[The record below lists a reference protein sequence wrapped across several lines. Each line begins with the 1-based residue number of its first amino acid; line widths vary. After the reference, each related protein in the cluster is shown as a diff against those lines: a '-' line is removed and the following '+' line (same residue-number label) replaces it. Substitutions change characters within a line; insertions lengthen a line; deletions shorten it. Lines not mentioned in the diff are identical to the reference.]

1 MWFKSG
7 NTSLDLNEVSSVVLL
22 QEEKE
27 RVVIIMKNNREITI
41 QTEGNVTP
49 AIAYKSITDLLQE
62 TRKRDERIMVNTF
75 ELLKSIRSEL
85 KLISQNLRR
94 LS

>member
-27 RVVIIMKNNREITI
+27 RVVIIM
-41 QTEGNVTP
+41 P
-49 AIAYKSITDLLQE
+49 
-62 TRKRDERIMVNTF
+62 
-75 ELLKSIRSEL
+75 
-85 KLISQNLRR
+85 
-94 LS
+94 